1 MIRYLVKNNIKLM
14 ARSFTN
20 VLLFVIAPLIVSAV
34 LSSAFNDLM
43 KSYEDGEIKA
53 GYVVEGENI
62 PDEIMDA
69 MIKAAEENEI
79 TMTEYA
85 SGDPEELVRKNE
97 LTGLIVFKDDSY
109 DVYKNKDEEQ
119 LGTVL
124 EYFVGAFF
132 RRATAL
138 PGADEIELHIE
149 HPEFK
154 KTIDSADYY
163 GIVEIVYFIGCAIV
177 CGAGIFVNE
186 KKYRISKKFNVSNVS
201 PAKLYLGK
209 FIPMTVVVSAG
220 TLISALLSIVLFGVH
235 WAKPLLSVPL
245 IVITA
250 AAAVALGLMVHSLFD
265 NVVIT
270 IIGVFGL
277 VWFAGFYGGSFE
289 TYMFSSHP
297 MKVKLASPIYHIN
310 RALTELSAEG
320 HSDYVS
326 SAFIY
331 TGAIILVCSIIAIT
345 VETIRKRGRA

>member
-62 PDEIMDA
+62 PDEMMDA

-85 SGDPEELVRKNE
+85 SGDPS
-97 LTGLIVFKDDSY
+97 TDDSY

-138 PGADEIELHIE
+138 PEADEIELHIE

-154 KTIDSADYY
+154 KTIDSTDYY

-235 WAKPLLSVPL
+235 WAKPILSVPL